1 MIMAPSGNH
10 NGLVLGSVCWL
21 ETERVGLAGR
31 SQNGK
36 GLAKDVRNYLVMIN
50 ISPETLFSSQA
61 ARGLA

>member
-36 GLAKDVRNYLVMIN
+36 GLAKDVRNYLVDDKYL
-50 ISPETLFSSQA
+50 S
-61 ARGLA
+61 